1 MEKLL
6 GAFCFIFAARV
17 EGRVYPP
24 ATADRAEGEIGPTG
38 PPGKSGRSARRGNR
52 TDGLGRRVASVCG
65 EMGFEKGARL
75 RRLTADG

>member
-38 PPGKSGRSARRGNR
+38 PPGESDGR

>member
-38 PPGKSGRSARRGNR
+38 PPGESDGR
-52 TDGLGRRVASVCG
+52 TDGRTGPPGGL
-65 EMGFEKGARL
+65 RL
-75 RRLTADG
+75 RGDGFREGGPFETADG